1 MLADH
6 EVISLM
12 TVDNTAIFLSQLIMR
27 LYLSCQLITLR
38 VFMSAD
44 HEVISLMTA
53 DNTPN
58 FYVS

>member
-12 TVDNTAIFLSQLIMR
+12 TVDNTAIF
-27 LYLSCQLITLR
+27 
-38 VFMSAD
+38 MSAN

-53 DNTPN
+53 DNTTI